1 MNNNQNLNDGNILM
15 GLILGSVFIG
25 AMALLSPSNTVEYS
39 KIYTVV
45 EIIIAF
51 LLVNKIFGGKDIINI
66 KIPSETQTTKPSK
79 ATITTT
85 EQTYIPRTAEEIKWT
100 QFLDSCGDNVTKEQM
115 KAKYEEI
122 FGCGNQ
128 VNEDWP
134 RF

>member
-25 AMALLSPSNTVEYS
+25 AIALLSPSNTVEYS

-128 VNEDWP
+128 VNED
-134 RF
+134 